1 MEKVSSLMRFDEII
15 AEVPESDTCSPIK
28 PFDMT
33 PSPEG
38 MAKEHNLGFE
48 FNLELALRPS
58 QTNVQLNPS
67 KNSPRRSPHSR
78 QRGNHNIEDM
88 KGKNYVMKSYASE
101 KNYQNLEQEKLFAGI
116 DPHLEDPAQM
126 DSFLNFLRT
135 NNMLEYSVSGLFD
148 EQGEGSSRHIPKTN
162 RSSKRILLEQLTD
175 NFLGDDYIPEPV
187 VKESRPPQSLEQPVD
202 HIFSRSS
209 VIQLPEPTSIK
220 MTQTRLTSVTAN
232 NLHQKPD
239 SEASQVLK
247 KFNIFRNTNF
257 PQLQNESVANAIQNE
272 IPKRQISYQ
281 QTEHPSQPAFG
292 YRMVTNHSEAIGTYS
307 GYMKGDKKHG
317 PGTMLL
323 KDGGKYEGDWNENTM
338 SGIGKLTYPDE
349 TVGYEGGF
357 FQNKPFGYGKL
368 INSELDP
375 QYLVNNQYV
384 ARRKPMHSRSQAKPF
399 SGSALIECHSSS
411 SKAKLDES
419 QKSPGKSS
427 SSNMDSLRT
436 NRSHANDHSSL
447 LSVDY
452 TNLGKLDNAWTHF
465 EGIFVAGSKEGQGKL
480 NFITGE
486 EFVGHFQNDKANGS
500 GYFKTANNETIFGIW
515 QENQLQTI
523 LCRK

>member
-1 MEKVSSLMRFDEII
+1 MDKVNSLMRFEEII
-15 AEVPESDTCSPIK
+15 AEVPESDVGSPIK

-33 PSPEG
+33 PSPEDL
-38 MAKEHNLGFE
+38 AKETYLGFD

-58 QTNVQLNPS
+58 QTNVQLNPTR
-67 KNSPRRSPHSR
+67 NSPRKSPHSR
-78 QRGNHNIEDM
+78 HRGNHNVEDM
-88 KGKNYVMKSYASE
+88 KGKNYVLKSYASE
-101 KNYQNLEQEKLFAGI
+101 KNYQNVEQEKLFAGI

-187 VKESRPPQSLEQPVD
+187 AKEERPQHFMEQPVD

-209 VIQLPEPTSIK
+209 GIRIPEQSSVSMPPAGLPAAATENV
-220 MTQTRLTSVTAN
+220 R
-232 NLHQKPD
+232 QKPE

-247 KFNIFRNTNF
+247 KFNVFRNTNF

-292 YRMVTNHSEAIGTYS
+292 YRLVSQHNEPIGTYS

-357 FQNKPFGYGKL
+357 FQNKPFGHGKL

-375 QYLVNNQYV
+375 QFMTKHQLPPT
-384 ARRKPMHSRSQAKPF
+384 RKPMHSRSQAKHF
-399 SGSALIECHSSS
+399 SGSALIECNSSS
-411 SKAKLDES
+411 SRVKLDES
-419 QKSPGKSS
+419 QRSPGKSS
-427 SSNMDSLRT
+427 SSNVDSLRT
-436 NRSHANDHSSL
+436 NQSHMNDRTSL

-452 TNLGKLDNAWTHF
+452 TNLGKLDHAWTHF
-465 EGIFVAGSKEGQGKL
+465 EGIFVAGSKEGPGKL
-480 NFITGE
+480 SFITGE
-486 EFVGHFQNDKANGS
+486 EFVGHFLNDKANGS